1 MKYRDMPQSDLL
13 KVIPNNCPLHCYG
26 DIDLCEK
33 QRICDCRKRP
43 SDAYDDDKKNEEEET
58 E

>member
-13 KVIPNNCPLHCYG
+13 KVIPNNCPLHCDG
-26 DIDLCEK
+26 DIELWEK
-33 QRICDCRKRP
+33 QRICDCRKRR
-43 SDAYDDDKKNEEEET
+43 SDASDADQKNEEEET